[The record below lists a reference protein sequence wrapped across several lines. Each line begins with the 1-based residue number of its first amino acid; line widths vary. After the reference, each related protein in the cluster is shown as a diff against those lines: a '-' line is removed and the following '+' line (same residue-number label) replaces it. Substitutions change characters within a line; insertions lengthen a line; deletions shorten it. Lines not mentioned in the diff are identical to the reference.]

1 VSHPDVDLVSFI
13 GGLVTGK
20 RVAAAAAATV
30 KKVALELGG
39 KNPNVIFADARFDA
53 AVDNALNPAF
63 VNSGQV
69 CSAGAR
75 LIVAEELHDRFVD
88 ETIRRA
94 RNIRLGGPFDDK
106 AQTGPL
112 IAPPSRTAEPQSPNH
127 VRPVQRGP
135 RLSGAD
141 DLGPRCLP
149 ERLTRVIAVPTRRRT
164 QLVED
169 RPLAGLVRPLVP
181 RRDRLGHRVPLAHR
195 KSHSPGLTN
204 PGNRTRQARRT
215 RAFPD
220 ESTTPVHPR
229 IFDESTRQLAQ
240 RADGDVV
247 RGAERVGGPRT
258 RPAEPSLQGAGW

>member
-1 VSHPDVDLVSFI
+1 VSHPDVDLVSFT

-53 AVDNALNPAF
+53 AVDNALNAAF

-75 LIVAEELHDRFVD
+75 LIVAEELNDRFVD
-88 ETIRRA
+88 EMVRRA

-112 IAPPSRTAEPQSPNH
+112 IAPPSRTAEPQT
-127 VRPVQRGP
+127 RPARTARP

-141 DLGPRCLP
+141 DPGPRCLP
-149 ERLTRVIAVPTRRRT
+149 KRLTRVIAVPTRRRT

-169 RPLAGLVRPLVP
+169 RPLAGLVRPLVT

-195 KSHSPGLTN
+195 KSHSLGLTN
-204 PGNRTRQARRT
+204 PRNRTRQARRT

-220 ESTTPVHPR
+220 ELIGVLSAAPWMEENR
-229 IFDESTRQLAQ
+229 
-240 RADGDVV
+240 VV
-247 RGAERVGGPRT
+247 AR
-258 RPAEPSLQGAGW
+258 

>member
-53 AVDNALNPAF
+53 AVDNALNAAF

-88 ETIRRA
+88 EMVRRA

-106 AQTGPL
+106 AQMGPL
-112 IAPPSRTAEPQSPNH
+112 IAPPSRTAESQSPNH

-135 RLSGAD
+135 QLSGAD
-141 DLGPRCLP
+141 DPGPRCLP

-169 RPLAGLVRPLVP
+169 RPLPALSARLYRVAIALVTACRWLIESPIVRASP
-181 RRDRLGHRVPLAHR
+181 TRETGPGRRASRAH
-195 KSHSPGLTN
+195 SQMSN
-204 PGNRTRQARRT
+204 PGALRSSVGIENVA
-215 RAFPD
+215 A
-220 ESTTPVHPR
+220 PR
-229 IFDESTRQLAQ
+229 P
-240 RADGDVV
+240 GWVV
-247 RGAERVGGPRT
+247 AGSGA
-258 RPAEPSLQGAGW
+258 